1 MNIKSK
7 IINYTFENNTIDLYK
22 ENYNDEGKFY
32 LYILEVIDN
41 SHPFV
46 RFSFKITIF
55 IILIIYFFLFL
66 FLLDNKTEKK
76 ILKYI
81 LRKIEKIVF
90 FNKIFKLIK
99 IYSIIYYYD

>member
-46 RFSFKITIF
+46 RFSFK
-55 IILIIYFFLFL
+55 LI
-66 FLLDNKTEKK
+66 
-76 ILKYI
+76 
-81 LRKIEKIVF
+81 
-90 FNKIFKLIK
+90 
-99 IYSIIYYYD
+99 